1 MSPLDPEYEKVLNFF
16 YQNMESP
23 TGIGIDEIR
32 DHFPFSNERV
42 STLIKRLEVQD
53 FITATPGYPRGTLS
67 TPAPNNFTLGKLY
80 YITQRGIDRIKKQ
93 GEFKEHVPSISN
105 QINNSSKGQNMAN
118 SPNSRQNIGN
128 RNDSTISKL
137 IKFKKWIRSHLGSN

>member
-23 TGIGIDEIR
+23 TGIGVDEIR
-32 DHFPFSNERV
+32 DHFPLSNERV

-67 TPAPNNFTLGKLY
+67 TPTPNNFTLGKLY
-80 YITQRGIDRIKKQ
+80 YITQRGVDRIEKQ

-137 IKFKKWIRSHLGSN
+137 IKFKKWIRGHLGSN

>member
-1 MSPLDPEYEKVLNFF
+1 MNPLDPEYEKVLNFF

-23 TGIGIDEIR
+23 TGIGVDEIR
-32 DHFPFSNERV
+32 DHFPLSNERV

-53 FITATPGYPRGTLS
+53 FITATPGYPRGTLG

-80 YITQRGIDRIKKQ
+80 YITQRGIDRIEKQ

-137 IKFKKWIRSHLGSN
+137 IKFKKWIRGHLGSN

>member
-23 TGIGIDEIR
+23 TGIGVDEIR
-32 DHFPFSNERV
+32 DHFPLSNERV

-80 YITQRGIDRIKKQ
+80 YITQRGIDRIEKQ

-137 IKFKKWIRSHLGSN
+137 IKFKKWIRGHLGST